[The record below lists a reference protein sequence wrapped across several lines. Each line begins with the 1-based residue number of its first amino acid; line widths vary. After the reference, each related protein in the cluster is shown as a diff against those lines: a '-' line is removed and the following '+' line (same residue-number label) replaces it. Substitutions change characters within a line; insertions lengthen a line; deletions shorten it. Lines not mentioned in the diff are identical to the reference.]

1 MNIEPMTVLAAGK
14 NINSFVDSFRQAK
27 RNRND
32 EYDFALA
39 SLLAAICETKLYV
52 SGLNKEDSKE
62 TEAIIA
68 RLWHKAAVAMRR
80 FDSSLAEKCYL
91 KGDYWTEPAS
101 WTNNDV
107 KRNRITLSEMHEVCR
122 QLILDKK

>member
-1 MNIEPMTVLAAGK
+1 MTVLAAGK
-14 NINSFVDSFRQAK
+14 KINSFVDSFRQAK

-39 SLLAAICETKLYV
+39 SLFAAICETKLYV
-52 SGLNKEDSKE
+52 SGQNKENSKE

-91 KGDYWTEPAS
+91 KGDYWTETFERFYHAA
-101 WTNNDV
+101 NAR
-107 KRNRITLSEMHEVCR
+107 KI
-122 QLILDKK
+122 